1 MKIISTKKHTTQLA
15 MSTLMFCIVIVGIV
29 VAEPFDEAMINAH
42 QRNESFSRLA
52 QNASPAFQAFDNYD
66 LTGPDI
72 SVKSSIDLQAC
83 FAACQFERA
92 CQALSFDKWKKQC
105 FLKKSAGSARFD
117 PSLISELP
125 VSAPLPSMAEGTI
138 TVEALPGTG
147 FSGDAYRSATS
158 SSLGNCELVCQN
170 DKDCVA
176 FTYLASQQTCKEFQ
190 TVAGYIPDHVSDSGV
205 KRQVRITVAE
215 PPLAPAVTPQLETKP
230 TSVELIFLTCSCEQ
244 ISCVLR
250 GDKGIDSCTRPS
262 VTANITIDRAQKI
275 VTHKSL
281 ALTYSAPLTESALAY
296 SFNTELDFMAE
307 TGSDDTIID
316 KQSGSFNSQIDI
328 TSNDNS
334 ASYHVKYSGKCKQIP
349 Q

>member
-1 MKIISTKKHTTQLA
+1 MKSLRAKTITAERYTVRFVTPMILGAVMIKVAAASSFDVATDSTRHH
-15 MSTLMFCIVIVGIV
+15 
-29 VAEPFDEAMINAH
+29 D
-42 QRNESFSRLA
+42 SFSRLA

-215 PPLAPAVTPQLETKP
+215 PPLAPAVTPQLETRLP
-230 TSVELIFLTCSCEQ
+230 TNPLSPPVITKRVKRDVSLGYLNLRSGPGQNFDILTRVPAGASGVILSGQCVSPDDGKSAFPFCLVEWSGH
-244 ISCVLR
+244 R
-250 GDKGIDSCTRPS
+250 GWVS
-262 VTANITIDRAQKI
+262 
-275 VTHKSL
+275 
-281 ALTYSAPLTESALAY
+281 
-296 SFNTELDFMAE
+296 
-307 TGSDDTIID
+307 
-316 KQSGSFNSQIDI
+316 
-328 TSNDNS
+328 SN
-334 ASYHVKYSGKCKQIP
+334 GLE
-349 Q
+349 